1 MLLKRWPRLVLKA
14 NNFIRMNSA
23 LVVLLSIS
31 LCEANQFL
39 CQLFDGKTNSFEKYC
54 ENYDG
59 IVSEY
64 CINVELNFVDS
75 FRVQRLRIGGCN
87 KDVVLNSVA
96 KFQNLSHLD
105 ISHSNYETLN
115 WLNLNLK
122 HLKHLKQFNASHNEL
137 SYVWTLLTN
146 TTVTEVDLSYNKLF
160 NIGVETFGKAE
171 KLTKIHLSHNFLV
184 HIAFDTFMQSHNLR
198 YIDLRNNYFLEIP
211 SIQHGKKLKVIHL
224 ENNPI
229 ERYNYCYLS
238 VMRPASL
245 YFTWEHV
252 KHVWRSES
260 CQGENIKPARI
271 IMNSKYEG
279 TKLTPDGTYE
289 IHCNEHSFHNLNNFT
304 AGRNA
309 FTNVADLLQQFG
321 PLVMHL
327 DLSEN
332 FIGKLD
338 SNTFERFYRL
348 ITLSLSHTMLTD
360 IDFSMLHPKYL
371 MHLDISHN
379 QLHYMNN
386 VSLLENFHSLTIF
399 NVSGNQL
406 ENVPDLI
413 QYLSSSIHRL
423 DLSGNYIGALHSH
436 LFERLPSLNVL
447 NLRNTY
453 LSISDFRPFKS
464 LEQLN
469 VLDISLNN
477 LKGANFTQLSTI
489 NKLSHLNVAFCQIE
503 NVSSLAQHLGVA
515 LRMLDL
521 SGNTVR
527 RLNAQTFATLSNLES
542 LNLRQTNMQTIDY
555 GTFQHQKTLRQLDL
569 SHNHLQEVNFALTS
583 SYLVDLNLAEND
595 LTTIQNFNRTY
606 FYLLKSMDV
615 SNNQLSCQYLR
626 DFMAQWKGIRF
637 INDPINQNHKKDCRS
652 SAQGVKDFLDTV
664 YDNIKFW

>member
-1 MLLKRWPRLVLKA
+1 M
-14 NNFIRMNSA
+14 NFA
-23 LVVLLSIS
+23 FVVLLSAS

-39 CQLFDGKTNSFEKYC
+39 CQLFEGKTNTFEKYC

-64 CINVELNFVDS
+64 CINMELNFVEP
-75 FRVQRLRIGGCN
+75 FRVERLRISGCN
-87 KDVVLNSVA
+87 ADVVLNNIK
-96 KFQNLSHLD
+96 KFQNISLLD
-105 ISHSNYETLN
+105 ISHSNFRTLN
-115 WLNLNLK
+115 WL
-122 HLKHLKQFNASHNEL
+122 HLKLRNLKQFNASHNEL
-137 SYVWTLLTN
+137 SYVRTLLTN
-146 TTVTEVDLSYNKLF
+146 TTVTEVDLSYNKLI
-160 NIGVETFGKAE
+160 NIGAETFGNAE
-171 KLTKIHLSHNFLV
+171 KLTKIHLSHNFLE

-198 YIDLRNNYFLEIP
+198 YIDLRNNQFLEIP
-211 SIQHGKKLKVIHL
+211 LIQHTKKLKVIHL

-238 VMRPASL
+238 LMRPVSL
-245 YFTWEHV
+245 YFAWENM
-252 KHVWRSES
+252 KNVWRSES
-260 CQGENIKPARI
+260 CQEENIKPARI
-271 IMNSKYEG
+271 LLNSKYQG
-279 TKLTPDGTYE
+279 TKITPDGSYE
-289 IHCNEHSFHNLNNFT
+289 MHCNEHSFRNLNNFT

-309 FTNVADLLQQFG
+309 FTNIADLLQIFG

-338 SNTFERFYRL
+338 SNTFERFHRL
-348 ITLSLSHTMLTD
+348 ITLSLSHTLLTD

-386 VSLLENFHSLTIF
+386 ASLLENFHSLTIF

-406 ENVPDLI
+406 ENVPELI

-423 DLSGNYIGALHSH
+423 DLSGNYIGALHPNI
-436 LFERLPSLNVL
+436 FERLPSLNIL
-447 NLRNTY
+447 NLRNTS

-489 NKLSHLNVAFCQIE
+489 NKLSQLNVAFCQIE
-503 NVSSLAQHLGVA
+503 NVSSLTQHLGAA
-515 LRMLDL
+515 LRILNL

-542 LNLRQTNMQTIDY
+542 LNLSKTNMQSIEI
-555 GTFQHQKTLRQLDL
+555 GAFQHQRTLRQLDL
-569 SHNHLQEVNFALTS
+569 ANNHLQEVNFAFTS
-583 SYLVDLNLAEND
+583 NYLISLNLAAND
-595 LTTIQNFNRTY
+595 LTSIQNFDRTN
-606 FYLLKSMDV
+606 FYLLRSLDI
-615 SNNQLSCQYLR
+615 SHNQLSCRYLR
-626 DFMAQWKGIRF
+626 DFMAQWKGIQF
-637 INDPINQNHKKDCRS
+637 INDSIIQNHNKNCRS
-652 SAQGVKDFLDTV
+652 SAQGVQDFLDTV
-664 YDNIKFW
+664 YDSIKFW